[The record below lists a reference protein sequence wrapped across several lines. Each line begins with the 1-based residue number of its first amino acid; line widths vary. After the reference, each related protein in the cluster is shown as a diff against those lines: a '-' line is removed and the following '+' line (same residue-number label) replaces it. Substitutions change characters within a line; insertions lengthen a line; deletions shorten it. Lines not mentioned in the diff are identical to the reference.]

1 MTLLP
6 EEALWPVFRK
16 DLHLTVR
23 APPSP
28 ELERRVLELAEYLAE
43 YQDEVVVELNRKRYR
58 IAPGLTPEWLVEKV
72 RRVLGTIALDPAS
85 SAEANER
92 VRAAEF
98 FTRADDGLSRT
109 WHGPLF
115 LSPPGGRLGL
125 TQRRWWDRL
134 VEQWTSQPG
143 HSSTWWP
150 AVFLGHSAEHW
161 RDAIGGAARLRT
173 VRVRFDVRPG
183 VPSEV
188 ETEAVVICLT
198 TDADVRR
205 RFEEE
210 FQNG

>member
-28 ELERRVLELAEYLAE
+28 ELESRVLDLAEYLAE
-43 YQDEVVVELNRKRYR
+43 FQDEVVVSLNGRRYR
-58 IAPGLTPEWLVEKV
+58 IAPGLTPEWLLDKV
-72 RRVLGTIALDPAS
+72 RHVLGTIALDPAS
-85 SAEANER
+85 SAEANAR
-92 VRAAEF
+92 VRAKHYFSRAE
-98 FTRADDGLSRT
+98 DGLSQP

-143 HSSTWWP
+143 HSSDWWS

-161 RDAIGGAARLRT
+161 ENTCCGAARLRT

-183 VPSEV
+183 VPSGV
-188 ETEAVVICLT
+188 ETEAAVVCLT
-198 TDADVRR
+198 TDPGVRR

-210 FQNG
+210 FP